1 MKILTSMGAVMLA
14 GACVSVVPMPP
25 APPPVPGACDAARAQ
40 GLIGRASSAQL
51 GTEALRLTGA
61 RSLRWIA
68 PNSAVTMDY
77 REDRLNIETDVQ
89 SRVRS
94 IRCG

>member
-1 MKILTSMGAVMLA
+1 MKILTSIGALMFA
-14 GACVSVVPMPP
+14 SGCVSVITPP
-25 APPPVPGACDAARAQ
+25 PPPPPVSGNCNATRAQ

-51 GTEALRLTGA
+51 GNEALGLTGA

-68 PNSAVTMDY
+68 PGAMVTMDY
-77 REDRLNIETDVQ
+77 RPDRLNIETDAQ